1 MKRIPIF
8 ATLLVLI
15 AVSAMVKFG
24 FWQLARAD
32 EKEAMLTRYASAAK
46 LPAIAFPAV
55 SRDASLLFRKA
66 GGMCLEPVEERIE
79 SGRNLKGATGWRHI
93 IACRTG
99 AEGPGIVVD
108 IGWSRDFKVKSG
120 WRGGPVEGVITLQ
133 PDHRSIISRSLGNGA
148 PPGLMLVAR
157 VPALGLQASAPPA
170 LAEIPNNHLSYAV
183 QWFLFAGIAALIYAI
198 AVSRRMR
205 A

>member
-15 AVSAMVKFG
+15 AVAAMVKFG

-32 EKEAMLTRYASAAK
+32 EKEAMLARYASAAK

-55 SRDASLLFRKA
+55 SSDAALLFRKA

-99 AEGPGIVVD
+99 AEGPGMVVD

-120 WRGGPVEGVITLQ
+120 WRGGAVSGVITSQ
-133 PDHRSIISRSLGNGA
+133 PDHRSLIARSLGKGA
-148 PPGLMLVAR
+148 APGLMLVAA
-157 VPALGLQASAPPA
+157 VPAPGLQASAPPA
-170 LAEIPNNHLSYAV
+170 LSEIPNNHLSYAV

-198 AVSRRMR
+198 ALRRRMR
-205 A
+205 G